1 MQKFDGFPE
10 KSKLSPTAFPALF
23 FSDLLPMID
32 DLAELKVTLFCFWAL
47 HQKEGQYRCLS
58 RREFSASP
66 SLIEGLRAAH
76 PSGDPEAVLD
86 AALARA
92 VERGTLLCETIRLDA
107 AVEHFYFVNTERGR
121 AAAKQLRAQQWY
133 PGETPVSVEILPE
146 RPNIFRI
153 YEQNIGNLTPMIA
166 DALKDAERDFPI
178 DWLEDAIRAAVE
190 NNKRSWRYVL
200 SILKRWEKEGR
211 GYDPSTARAGTDK
224 DVYVPREYL
233 YNPNTGE

>member
-47 HQKEGQYRCLS
+47 HQKEGTYRYLA
-58 RREFSASP
+58 RREFSAAR
-66 SLIEGLRAAH
+66 SLIEGLRAAQ
-76 PSGDPEAVLD
+76 PGSDPEAVLE

-92 VERGTLLCETIRLDA
+92 VERGTLLCESVEVDA
-107 AVEHFYFVNTERGR
+107 VVERFYFVNSERGR
-121 AAAKQLRAQQWY
+121 AAARQLREQQWY
-133 PGETPVSVEILPE
+133 PGDELVSVEILPE

-166 DALKDAERDFPI
+166 DALRDAERDFPSE
-178 DWLEDAIRAAVE
+178 WLEDAIRAAVE
-190 NNKRSWRYVL
+190 NNKRSWRYIL
-200 SILKRWEKEGR
+200 GILKRWEKEGR
-211 GYDPSTARAGTDK
+211 GYDPSKRRSRADK
-224 DVYVPREYL
+224 EVYVPPEYL
-233 YNPNTGE
+233 YNPDAGE

>member
-1 MQKFDGFPE
+1 MQKFDGFPD
-10 KSKLSPTAFPALF
+10 KSKLSPTAFPVLF

-47 HQKEGQYRCLS
+47 HQKEGQYRYLA
-58 RREFSASP
+58 RREFSAAP
-66 SLIEGLRAAH
+66 SLIEGLRAAR
-76 PSGDPEAVLD
+76 PDVDPETILD

-92 VERGTLLCETIRLDA
+92 VERGTLLCESAEVDA
-107 AVEHFYFVNTERGR
+107 VVERFYFVNSERGR
-121 AAAKQLRAQQWY
+121 IAVKQLREQQWY
-133 PGETPVSVEILPE
+133 PGDVPVSIEILPE

-166 DALKDAERDFPI
+166 DALKDAERDFPA

-190 NNKRSWRYVL
+190 NNKRSWRYIL

-211 GYDPSTARAGTDK
+211 GYDPSKGRAGADQ

-233 YNPNTGE
+233 YNPNGGE